1 MSSPVL
7 YIYEQVNVVQLTIQP
22 EELQLSITE
31 QVTNVQLTFE
41 QGVGFNQGIF
51 QPYTVT
57 LSDVLEV
64 QVVRTDTGLSAIT
77 GAFLYDAAGYQVLAD
92 IHITHTHVNIYS
104 NISLANHQ
112 LIIF

>member
-31 QVTNVQLTFE
+31 QVTQVQLTFE
-41 QGVGFNQGIF
+41 QSVSAEPGNFF
-51 QPYTVT
+51 PYTIT
-57 LSDVLEV
+57 LSDVLQA
-64 QVVRTDTGLSAIT
+64 QVARTDTGLSTIT
-77 GAFLYDAAGYQVLAD
+77 GAFVYDPDGYQVLAD
-92 IHITHTHVNIYS
+92 VLITPTHVNIYS